1 MRPTGP
7 VRKPPRERTKKPVT
21 ATAPE
26 VVVEDV
32 YKSFDH
38 PVLQGVN
45 FTATRGELVAIVG
58 QSGGGKTVLL
68 KLITGHFPPDK
79 GRILLADH
87 ELPDAP
93 LRDLASRTEE
103 KMDRI
108 RRHWAIVFQRN
119 ALLTGSV
126 YNNLALWPREI
137 LQKSDEELRPK
148 ARKALADVGLEPG
161 EVIDK
166 DRETLSGGMAK
177 RVAIARALMM
187 DPVLIMYDEPTAGL
201 DPEMSAHIHGLIEA
215 THQRRPALGI
225 PRTSIV
231 VTHDTEL
238 LRRLR
243 PRIVMLMDGRVGFD
257 GTFEQFTQSDDP
269 RIRPYLDQMPLLHAR
284 VPEHDGAG
292 F

>member
-1 MRPTGP
+1 MT
-7 VRKPPRERTKKPVT
+7 RTAP
-21 ATAPE
+21 PE

-32 YKSFDH
+32 YKSFDR
-38 PVLQGVN
+38 PVLQGV
-45 FTATRGELVAIVG
+45 TLTVHRGELVAIVG

-68 KLITGHFPPDK
+68 KLITGHYPPDK
-79 GRILLADH
+79 GRICLADH
-87 ELPDAP
+87 ELPGAP
-93 LRDLASRTEE
+93 LRDLQSRTEE

-119 ALLTGSV
+119 ALLSGTV
-126 YNNLALWPREI
+126 YTNLALWPREI
-137 LQKSDEELRPK
+137 LGKTDEELRPK
-148 ARKALADVGLEPG
+148 ARRALADVGLEPG
-161 EVIDK
+161 DVIDT

-201 DPEMSAHIHGLIEA
+201 DPEMSAHIHGLIET
-215 THQRRPALGI
+215 THERRPALGV

-257 GTFEQFTQSDDP
+257 GTFDEFTQSDDP

-284 VPEHDGAG
+284 VPERNGHG